1 MSANKGAK
9 GNAATNNVMNPYWIA
24 SSRYSSNN
32 PSREKSPEKKKKS
45 LCVIRENIII
55 VICVGTMI
63 LFTYQDCNHA
73 PIESKP
79 FCLYHLH
86 LRSASLKCK
95 NATSFADIYKIMPRI
110 ADVYK
115 TLTKYIVFI

>member
-1 MSANKGAK
+1 M
-9 GNAATNNVMNPYWIA
+9 T
-24 SSRYSSNN
+24 R
-32 PSREKSPEKKKKS
+32 
-45 LCVIRENIII
+45 
-55 VICVGTMI
+55 
-63 LFTYQDCNHA
+63 FTYQDCNHA

-110 ADVYK
+110 ADVYNTRLAK
-115 TLTKYIVFI
+115 ITNTDKINSIYVIILTEIRFP